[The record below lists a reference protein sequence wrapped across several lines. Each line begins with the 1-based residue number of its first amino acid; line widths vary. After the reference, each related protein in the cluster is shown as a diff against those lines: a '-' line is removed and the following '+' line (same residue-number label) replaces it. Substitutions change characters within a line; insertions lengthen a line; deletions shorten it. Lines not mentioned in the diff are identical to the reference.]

1 MKEEDEL
8 IWDEDSNLSSLE
20 VSEEFFED
28 TSKDQEDLEEVVEE
42 TTEEEETEEVE
53 ETEEEV
59 SEEVSEEEEVNEEED
74 EEVDEVFKNA
84 FEVFDPLFQYLPED
98 FKPEYTEEGIEKGI
112 EAVKSTIFDEVHQGY
127 LNNLQKN
134 EKASNYLDF
143 LIKTEGEGDVDAW
156 MKINIAKDYSESD
169 LESNTSLQKE
179 VVTQLYESQNW
190 DKDDIAAKLE
200 DLEDLDLLGKEAKM
214 ALKYTTK
221 NKEKMNEQ
229 LVEKAANTKEEQKA
243 IYDNNKSILND
254 SFDKIGL
261 DSKRKEQVIDAIMT
275 PLELENGGQITMLDY
290 KLAQIKNNPE
300 DIIKLTN
307 LVLAYEQG
315 KGLNI
320 GKIADRV
327 ATTKQTRNLRQKLEQ
342 MENSSTVS
350 KSKSGR
356 SKNKKNGL
364 DLSELT
370 LI

>member
-28 TSKDQEDLEEVVEE
+28 TSKEEDDLEEVVEE

-59 SEEVSEEEEVNEEED
+59 SEEVNEEED
-74 EEVDEVFKNA
+74 
-84 FEVFDPLFQYLPED
+84 
-98 FKPEYTEEGIEKGI
+98 
-112 EAVKSTIFDEVHQGY
+112 
-127 LNNLQKN
+127 
-134 EKASNYLDF
+134 LDF
-143 LIKTEGEGDVDAW
+143 LIKTEGEGDVDSW
-156 MKINIAKDYSESD
+156 MKINIAKDYSAAD
-169 LESNTSLQKE
+169 LEDNTSLQKE

-190 DKDDIAAKLE
+190 DKDDIVAKLE
-200 DLEDLDLLGKEAKM
+200 DLEDLNLLGKEAKM

-229 LVEKAANTKEEQKA
+229 LVEKATNTKEQQKA
-243 IYDNNKSILND
+243 IYANNKNILND

-300 DIIKLTN
+300 DIIKLPN

-320 GKIADRV
+320 GKIAERV
-327 ATTKQTRNLRQKLEQ
+327 ANTKQTRNLRQKLEQ
-342 MENSSTVS
+342 MESSSTVS
-350 KSKSGR
+350 KSRSGP